1 MGRRRKV
8 KRLKYDG
15 RSIIA
20 GCVKGK
26 EYGATVAL
34 HIIAGIMADEG
45 CNQGH
50 IECEK
55 GDNGNKS
62 DVCRACWEEFLIKKV
77 EKKFGSAEWLK

>member
-1 MGRRRKV
+1 
-8 KRLKYDG
+8 
-15 RSIIA
+15 
-20 GCVKGK
+20 
-26 EYGATVAL
+26 
-34 HIIAGIMADEG
+34 MADEG